1 MIPSRSVSADSLTI
15 LAVATEWDSKHGG
28 LSTFNREL
36 CTALARCEG
45 VTVLCAVPVLEEGEV
60 ERARQVGVRL
70 VAPVPVAGVTEEQA
84 LVRPLAGVDKP
95 VQAVI
100 GHGRISGPAALAQ
113 VKDHFP
119 QAAYLHFLHMDPKA
133 IEWQKDHE
141 GGDPA
146 VTAEQRAELELKL
159 GRQARLIFAVGPELQ
174 ARYGTYFHADLRTVL
189 EFLPGLG
196 AELHCAKPPPYPS
209 CLVFARAEDAK
220 LKGLHVAAKSMAE
233 LSKFPGHA
241 RTRLTILGA
250 KPGTGESL
258 RGDLLAT
265 SGGSFSLHVANYTS
279 DRAKVVRELRS
290 TALVLMPSIE
300 EGFGLT
306 GLEAISEGIPVLLSA
321 ASGLA
326 QALQKHVPTHAAHHI
341 FKVSPEQQPHD
352 IKDIAERMRELLDDR
367 SLAFDRVA
375 VLRDA
380 MKEKFCWDRSAQEL
394 IAQLRCAM
402 SAPEVP
408 GPTSSPRPPLAEQLR
423 ESLTQASLGLRGWRQ
438 TLAQTGE
445 WLERP
450 EQARLLEHCRAAALP
465 GKPLVVLGGPG
476 SGKSA
481 LLSRLVGELQDNGI
495 AVLAIKADFMPAAVA
510 SPIELERWLGLPTPV
525 PQALDAVAAIQRT
538 VLVIDQ
544 LDALADLV
552 DLKSERLS
560 VLLALVAEVAARG
573 QVPIVLSC
581 RPFEL
586 EHDARLRSLECE
598 KLMLEPLGLLEI
610 QRVVVQHALAT
621 TLTVLGGGRLS
632 ELLRQPH
639 TLDLFLSLAP
649 ERRVGTAIESHQS
662 LVRARWEQLVVSP
675 GEEEVAQK
683 VAALMSEREELW
695 LSMELRDLR
704 ELRESMKPLLAS
716 GLLVQQ
722 LVRGIEHVA
731 FAHQTLFEFARARAF
746 LDNATLP
753 QFVRERQHGLFVRP
767 ILWATLPYLRAADL
781 GRYQQQLQELWSE
794 ETLRSHVQALL
805 VEFLGQL
812 PDPVEQEIALFTERL
827 NQPRWQKVALG
838 VLVGQQRWFEILA
851 GSCLPGV
858 MAGANAQY
866 AIGVLLAATEF
877 APDQVAELME
887 RVWWPRPDQ
896 RPWIERVLTYAKG
909 WSPALVAQVKRLV
922 EGGAEAVDLLIDRA
936 LEKAPKVAVELI
948 EIELDRKL
956 RLLPRQP
963 KEQWRSQVIELVED
977 HDPRW
982 NYILRR
988 VADHDP
994 QQFAHRLFPWFARA
1008 IQESGKVEDLSYGID
1023 GEIFPVILREAV
1035 SELAARDSAYLATIV
1050 GQWEASPS
1058 QAIHRI
1064 LVTAMQAAL
1073 PSSAQLALQYLLRSP
1088 PVLGG
1093 VVSCNGVLQ
1102 SDDSLY
1108 SRQMVEA
1115 LAPHL
1120 DPAGCERL
1128 EKHILESDLYQTDD
1142 PSPEWKRRLH
1152 QRNREHR
1159 LRLLSSLGK
1168 DRVTPATRTLMEQE
1182 ARTFGE
1188 LTLAAPWDGKVR
1200 HIGSP
1205 MSAVQ
1210 MLAASDAEI
1219 LGLFQGL
1226 PDTTEWRHPRHFLEG
1241 GSVQASREFAN
1252 AAQRAPERF
1261 AALLLR
1267 FQPGVTENPV
1277 CHALKPLASHLS
1289 LERIEAL
1296 IQQLVSLGFSSL
1308 EFRGAA
1314 ASACRKAL
1322 QGKGPGVRLSADL
1335 LRTLENWLDQVP
1347 EGAMSREGTPK
1358 AEELDAASVR
1368 SLVFPHDGWF
1378 SPPRG
1383 TYPIVDALTFAYLC
1397 EEPPQVDA
1405 WMEVLERHLER
1416 ADAPEV
1422 WRAMAGDLQ
1431 HVLRAEPQRAERF
1444 FSNLFAKY
1452 PSVLQTSSGLQLIGR
1467 AMQYLPLATVQR
1479 WMEELRAGSWVR
1491 RDQAFGELLALLVT
1505 RHDATPWAHEVLERA
1520 IATWQATQGSEDRLI
1535 LGLTI
1540 GVADLWDEPARR
1552 ERASALLLR
1561 LVPRASGAIAEAAMA
1576 VFSSTA
1582 PLLWDEATRQLL
1594 RELAEAPTVLASA
1607 WLRQLVNQ
1615 LDQHLPADA
1624 ALIADVA
1631 ISLVTELAKTGRRTY
1646 HEVGDALS
1654 RIALSLHRQPT
1665 PLRER
1670 GLELFER
1677 LLELEVDAAQSTL
1690 RSLDRVER
1698 TG

>member
-1 MIPSRSVSADSLTI
+1 MVIPLRSVSADSLTI

-36 CTALARCEG
+36 CTALAQCEG
-45 VTVLCAVPVLEEGEV
+45 VNVLCAVPALEDSEV
-60 ERARQVGVRL
+60 ERARKVGVRL

-84 LVRPLAGVDKP
+84 LAGPLAGVDKP
-95 VQAVI
+95 VHAVI
-100 GHGRISGPAALAQ
+100 GQGRISGPAALAQ

-119 QAAYLHFLHMDPKA
+119 EAAYLHFLHMDPRA

-141 GGDPA
+141 GRDPA
-146 VTAEQRAELELKL
+146 AIASQRVDLELEL
-159 GRQARLIFAVGPELQ
+159 GRQARLIFAVGPELR
-174 ARYGTYFHADLRTVL
+174 ARYSIYFHPDQRQVL
-189 EFLPGLG
+189 EFLPGLTSTTYR
-196 AELHCAKPPPYPS
+196 AEPPLDPS

-220 LKGLHVAAKSMAE
+220 LKGLHIAAKAMAE
-233 LSKFPGHA
+233 LSKFPRHD

-258 RGDLLAT
+258 RSDLLAT
-265 SGGSFSLHVANYTS
+265 SGGSLSLHVANYTS

-341 FKVSPEQQPHD
+341 FKVPPEPEPQD
-352 IKDIAERMRELLDDR
+352 IENIAERMRELLDDR

-380 MKEKFCWDRSAQEL
+380 MKETFCWDRSAQEL

-402 SAPEVP
+402 STPEVP
-408 GPTSSPRPPLAEQLR
+408 GPTSSSPRPSLAERLS
-423 ESLTQASLGLRGWRQ
+423 ESLTQASLGLRGWKQ
-438 TLAQTGE
+438 TLARTGE

-450 EQARLLEHCRAAALP
+450 EQARLLEHCREAALP

-481 LLSRLVGELQDNGI
+481 LLARLVGELQDNGI
-495 AVLAIKADFMPAAVA
+495 AVLAIKADFMPTTVA

-525 PQALDAVAAIQRT
+525 PQALSAVAALQRT

-552 DLKSERLS
+552 DLKSERLNL
-560 VLLALVAEVAARG
+560 LLALVAEVAARG

-581 RPFEL
+581 RTFEL

-598 KLMLEPLGLLEI
+598 RLSLEPLALEEI
-610 QRVVVQHALAT
+610 QRVVAQHAPET
-621 TLTVLGGGRLS
+621 TLTVRLS

-639 TLDLFLSLAP
+639 TLNLFLSLAP
-649 ERRVGTAIESHQS
+649 ERRAGTAVESHQS
-662 LVRARWEQLVVSP
+662 LVRARWEQLVAAP
-675 GEEEVAQK
+675 GAEAVAQQ
-683 VAALMSEREELW
+683 VAELMSQREELW
-695 LSMELRDLR
+695 LSMDLPESRGLRQAVNT
-704 ELRESMKPLLAS
+704 LLTS

-722 LVRGIEHVA
+722 IVRGIEHVA
-731 FAHQTLFEFARARAF
+731 FAHQTLFEFGRARAF

-753 QFVRERQHGLFVRP
+753 QFVRARQQGLFVRP

-781 GRYQQQLQELWSE
+781 GRYLQQLHELWSDG
-794 ETLRSHVQALL
+794 TLRSHVQALL

-812 PDPVEQEIALFTERL
+812 PDPVDAEIALFTERL

-838 VLVGQQRWFEILA
+838 VLAGQKRWFEILA

-858 MAGANAQY
+858 MAGANAEY

-877 APDQVAELME
+877 APEQVAELME
-887 RVWWPRPDQ
+887 RVWWPRPEQ

-909 WSPALVAQVKRLV
+909 WSTALVAQVRRLV

-956 RLLPRQP
+956 QLLPRQP
-963 KEQWRSQVIELVED
+963 EEEWRSQVIELVED

-1035 SELAARDSAYLATIV
+1035 SELTARDSAYLATIV

-1058 QAIHRI
+1058 HAIHRI

-1088 PVLGG
+1088 PLLGG
-1093 VVSCNGVLQ
+1093 VGSRDGVLQ
-1102 SDDSLY
+1102 LDHAQC
-1108 SRQMVEA
+1108 SRQLIEA

-1120 DPAGCERL
+1120 APAECERL
-1128 EKHILESDLYQTDD
+1128 EQHILASDVYQADA
-1142 PSPEWKRRLH
+1142 PSPEWRRRLH

-1159 LRLLSSLGK
+1159 FRLLSALGK
-1168 DRVTPATRTLMEQE
+1168 GRVTPATRKLMEEE

-1188 LTLAAPWDGKVR
+1188 LTVAAPWDGKMR

-1205 MSAVQ
+1205 MSAEQ

-1226 PDTTEWRHPRHFLEG
+1226 PDTTEGHHPHRFLEG
-1241 GSVQASREFAN
+1241 GSEQASREFAN
-1252 AAQRAPERF
+1252 AVQRAPERF
-1261 AALLLR
+1261 AALLPT
-1267 FQPGVTENPV
+1267 FQPDITENPV
-1277 CHALKPLASHLS
+1277 CHALEPLASHLP

-1296 IQQLVSLGFSSL
+1296 ILQLVSVGFSSL
-1308 EFRGAA
+1308 EFRSAA

-1322 QGKGPGVRLSADL
+1322 QGKGPEVRLSADL
-1335 LRTLENWLDQVP
+1335 LVTLEGWLGQVP
-1347 EGAMSREGTPK
+1347 EDAITRKGEAE

-1368 SLVFPHDGWF
+1368 SLLFPHGGWF
-1378 SPPRG
+1378 GLPRG
-1383 TYPIVDALTFAYLC
+1383 TWPILDALTFAYLR

-1422 WRAMAGDLQ
+1422 WRAMAGNLQ

-1444 FSNLFAKY
+1444 FSNLFAEY

-1505 RHDATPWAHEVLERA
+1505 RHDATPWAREMVERS
-1520 IATWQATQGSEDRLI
+1520 IATWQAAPGSEDRLI

-1540 GVADLWDEPARR
+1540 GVAELWDEPARR
-1552 ERASALLLR
+1552 ERASELLLR
-1561 LVPRASGAIAEAAMA
+1561 LVPHASGAIAKAAMA

-1594 RELAEAPTVLASA
+1594 RALAEAPTVLASA

-1631 ISLVTELAKTGRRTY
+1631 ISLVIELAKTGRRTY

-1677 LLELEVDAAQSTL
+1677 LLALEVDAAQSTL

-1698 TG
+1698 TGK